1 MPHLSCITLPAVREA
16 AMPQSLLLC
25 LGNFDG
31 VHLAHRRLLC
41 AAKAWRDREFPG
53 VPVGVFCF
61 RELPSDVLL
70 PEPPGHLCTAD
81 ERLERFA
88 ECGMEYAVLADFP
101 ELRNVSPE
109 DYVQTVLVEQC
120 HCVAA
125 ACGFNHRFGRG
136 GAGTPELLRRIL
148 KGRLLLQ
155 EPVLDGG
162 EPVSSTRIRALLAEG
177 QPEEAAR
184 LLAHPYTL
192 CAPVLHGKALGR
204 TIGVPTVNQNFPEHA
219 MLLRFGVY
227 ATACVAQGRRWAG
240 VSNVGIHPTVDRNA
254 PANCET
260 YLLDFSGD
268 LYGQTVEVS
277 FLQFL
282 RPERKFASVDALKA
296 QIRRDAAAVR
306 SLFAGASGGSALQRT
321 AACPESADKNRS

>member
-1 MPHLSCITLPAVREA
+1 
-16 AMPQSLLLC
+16 
-25 LGNFDG
+25 
-31 VHLAHRRLLC
+31 
-41 AAKAWRDREFPG
+41 
-53 VPVGVFCF
+53 
-61 RELPSDVLL
+61 
-70 PEPPGHLCTAD
+70 
-81 ERLERFA
+81 
-88 ECGMEYAVLADFP
+88 
-101 ELRNVSPE
+101 
-109 DYVQTVLVEQC
+109 
-120 HCVAA
+120 
-125 ACGFNHRFGRG
+125 
-136 GAGTPELLRRIL
+136 
-148 KGRLLLQ
+148 
-155 EPVLDGG
+155 
-162 EPVSSTRIRALLAEG
+162 
-177 QPEEAAR
+177 
-184 LLAHPYTL
+184 
-192 CAPVLHGKALGR
+192 
-204 TIGVPTVNQNFPEHA
+204 